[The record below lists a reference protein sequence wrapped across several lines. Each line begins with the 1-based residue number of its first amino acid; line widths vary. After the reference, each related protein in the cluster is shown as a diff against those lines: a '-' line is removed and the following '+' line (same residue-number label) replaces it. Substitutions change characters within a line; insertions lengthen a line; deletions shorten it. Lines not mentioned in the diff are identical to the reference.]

1 VENTDD
7 DMTITFAD
15 FGHFIGSMIP
25 KSSTFNAHF
34 RPQFHACQGT
44 AGINI
49 NYLWFR
55 LEQILAV
62 LIAAGIN
69 IIFDTKTHIFSLP
82 IFVSHKFLLRKY
94 F

>member
-1 VENTDD
+1 MENTDD

-44 AGINI
+44 VAIYI
-49 NYLWFR
+49 KYFLFR
-55 LEQILAV
+55 ADSRGFNRSQILNEKTRE
-62 LIAAGIN
+62 N
-69 IIFDTKTHIFSLP
+69 IFFVYQFLSDIFFEKIFLN
-82 IFVSHKFLLRKY
+82 Y
-94 F
+94 